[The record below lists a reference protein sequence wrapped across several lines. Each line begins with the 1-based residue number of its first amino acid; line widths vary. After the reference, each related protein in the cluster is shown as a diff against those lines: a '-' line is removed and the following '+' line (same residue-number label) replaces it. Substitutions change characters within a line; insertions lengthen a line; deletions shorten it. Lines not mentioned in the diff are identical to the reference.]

1 MHYLIIAVFKTA
13 YDKCLTCGEQ
23 NEKENVFNQLIFQR
37 FYKQAQFQELNHE

>member
-1 MHYLIIAVFKTA
+1 MHYLIIA
-13 YDKCLTCGEQ
+13 KCLTCGEQ